1 MEFIGQ
7 EELIANLRSTN
18 ARAILIQ
25 GPSHFG
31 KKTLI
36 RGLFKEEGLYVYEVS
51 GSIGDFRETID
62 FIKSQTNPMMYLIPD
77 VDRLHPGVQNL
88 LLKILEEPPMR
99 ARFCL
104 TASNTILPTIRSRCI
119 CYSMQPYTPEQIS
132 SGLSSAEM
140 SLFMNTA
147 PEIRRAVAS
156 PGQVHS
162 LYGWGKP
169 EAVLSLIEQMT
180 SIKSNLNAPLAY
192 VLKLANDLM
201 KYMKENNVDMYTFF
215 LLARGMYSE
224 YISYQILTQ
233 NLNELDRYYVCY
245 FYSELWK
252 EVACA

>member
-88 LLKILEEPPMR
+88 LLKILEEPPMK

-119 CYSMQPYTPEQIS
+119 CYSMQPYTPEQIR

-140 SLFMNTA
+140 PLFMNAA
-147 PEIRRAVAS
+147 PEIRQAVAS

-245 FYSELWK
+245 FYAELWK
-252 EVACA
+252 EVACS